1 MENRETFRS
10 QNKIAHLKTP
20 RKSTFQNILK
30 VKKNGTLQSHFST
43 LKIAIFGRIAR
54 IKTFCTAPK
63 SPTISNR
70 DPVDRVVK
78 EPGSNLEVVGSIP

>member
-1 MENRETFRS
+1 MKLFEA
-10 QNKIAHLKTP
+10 KIKSHSLKHPKSPIFKTP
-20 RKSTFQNILK
+20 
-30 VKKNGTLQSHFST
+30 KKFKNVGTLQSNFSS
-43 LKIAIFGRIAR
+43 LNIAIFGRIAP
-54 IKTFCTAPK
+54 IKKICTAPK

>member
-10 QNKIAHLKTP
+10 QNKIAHLKT
-20 RKSTFQNILK
+20 RKKSTSKIC
-30 VKKNGTLQSHFST
+30 GTLQSHFST
-43 LKIAIFGRIAR
+43 LKIAIFGRIAP
-54 IKTFCTAPK
+54 IKKICTAPK

>member
-20 RKSTFQNILK
+20 KKSLVENFWYPAKPLFLFENCHAPI
-30 VKKNGTLQSHFST
+30 KK
-43 LKIAIFGRIAR
+43 I
-54 IKTFCTAPK
+54 CTAPK